1 MKIIKIFIAV
11 FILIT
16 VVFIGREELAM
27 AKEKEIQLPQPQ
39 TTGKIYLEEAIAR
52 RRSQR
57 SFSSKELTREQIAQ
71 LLWAAQGITQRSG
84 GRSLRSAPSA
94 GALYPMEIYAV
105 TKDGLYHYLPER
117 NALEVLAETDL
128 RKELSGAALGQSAV
142 SEAALDIVICAV
154 YERLTSK
161 YGERAKRYADIEA
174 GHIAQNIHLQAVAL
188 GLGSVPVG
196 AFDDGQVK
204 KVLNLPKEQVALYI
218 IPVGYTK

>member
-1 MKIIKIFIAV
+1 
-11 FILIT
+11 
-16 VVFIGREELAM
+16 M